1 MLIGLAT
8 DETSLLEYFQR
19 TVLLSPCTV
28 VGTEADLDLSEEA
41 MNKLGLAQSRDILS
55 APTTSGW
62 DDTLA
67 LVCSEAEPELN
78 ETYCENFS

>member
-8 DETSLLEYFQR
+8 DESHILDYFQR

-28 VGTEADLDLSEEA
+28 VGLEADLDLSEEA
-41 MNKLGLAQSRDILS
+41 MNRIGLAQSRDIFS
-55 APTTSGW
+55 APQTSGW

-78 ETYCENFS
+78 EAYCENFS